1 MTLWYDVSDL
11 TNWSLPHLT
20 GIQRTTVGILDGLVG
35 IGAAPRLVAW
45 NADIA
50 GFAPLEAI
58 ALPETI
64 RRHLPWAAGSM
75 AALETG
81 SADCGPPAPH
91 DAQATVQATAESW
104 PPAPRRRRVRDAIFG
119 TSPDAADLRTTFRE
133 FKVAGRQ
140 FRRQLARW
148 SQVRVREALGRDAGR
163 PPEPPTPA
171 GSAPPSAAFVATAH
185 EPDPRAT
192 ASGPFR
198 SGDILVSVGASWAIA
213 AHAEAT
219 AALRPRGV
227 RVVRMIYDLIPT
239 LRPQWVD
246 ETAARILTDWVQR
259 VLADSDH
266 VLTISEFS
274 RREIDSYCA
283 AAGLVAPPLS
293 VVRLGDV
300 LPAFSGDPPPPRI
313 VPERP
318 FFLCVSNLD
327 IRKNHRLLYDTWSVL
342 AARSLDRCPDLV
354 CVGLPNPYT
363 GDLVRELTR
372 DPSLRDRIHLR
383 HGVDDAELAWYYRSC
398 VATIYASRYE
408 GWGLPVAESLGHGR
422 LCLASSAT
430 SIPEISPDLPVYFDP
445 YDPPGLVALVE
456 RALGDPEWVRDREA
470 EIRRRFAPTPWTHT
484 ASQVLAAATGASE
497 PSDSRAA

>member
-45 NADIA
+45 NADIG

-91 DAQATVQATAESW
+91 DAQATIEATIQATAESW
-104 PPAPRRRRVRDAIFG
+104 PPTPRRRWVRDAIFG
-119 TSPDAADLRTTFRE
+119 TSPDAADLRTTFCE

-163 PPEPPTPA
+163 R
-171 GSAPPSAAFVATAH
+171 
-185 EPDPRAT
+185 PRAT
-192 ASGPFR
+192 ARGPFR

-246 ETAARILTDWVQR
+246 ETATRILTDWVQR

-274 RREIDSYCA
+274 RREIDRYCA

-300 LPAFSGDPPPPRI
+300 LPAFSGDPPPPRT

-342 AARSLDRCPDLV
+342 AARSPDRCPDLV

-445 YDPPGLVALVE
+445 YDPPCLVALVE

>member
-45 NADIA
+45 NADIG

-91 DAQATVQATAESW
+91 DAQATIEATIQATAESW
-104 PPAPRRRRVRDAIFG
+104 PPTPRRRWVRDAIFG
-119 TSPDAADLRTTFRE
+119 TSPDAADLRTTFCE

-163 PPEPPTPA
+163 R
-171 GSAPPSAAFVATAH
+171 
-185 EPDPRAT
+185 PRAT
-192 ASGPFR
+192 ARGPFR

-246 ETAARILTDWVQR
+246 ETATRILTDWVQR

-274 RREIDSYCA
+274 RREIDRYCA

-300 LPAFSGDPPPPRI
+300 LPAFSGDPPPPRT

-342 AARSLDRCPDLV
+342 AARSPDRCPDLV

-470 EIRRRFAPTPWTHT
+470 EIRRRFAPTPWTQT

>member
-45 NADIA
+45 NADIG

-81 SADCGPPAPH
+81 SADCGPPAAH
-91 DAQATVQATAESW
+91 DSEATIQATAESW

-171 GSAPPSAAFVATAH
+171 GSAPPSAAFVATAQ
-185 EPDPRAT
+185 EPGPRAT
-192 ASGPFR
+192 ARGPFR
-198 SGDILVSVGASWAIA
+198 SGDMLVSVGASWAIA

-246 ETAARILTDWVQR
+246 ETATRILTDWVQR
-259 VLADSDH
+259 VLTDSDH

-274 RREIDSYCA
+274 RREIDRYCA

-300 LPAFSGDPPPPRI
+300 LPACSGDPPPPRT

-342 AARSLDRCPDLV
+342 AARSPDRCPDLV

-445 YDPPGLVALVE
+445 YDQPGLVALVE
-456 RALGDPEWVRDREA
+456 RSLGDPEWVRDREA

>member
-45 NADIA
+45 NADIG

-81 SADCGPPAPH
+81 SANCGPPAAH
-91 DAQATVQATAESW
+91 DAEATVQATVQATAESW
-104 PPAPRRRRVRDAIFG
+104 PPAHRRRWVRDAIFG

-133 FKVAGRQ
+133 FKVASRQ

-163 PPEPPTPA
+163 R
-171 GSAPPSAAFVATAH
+171 
-185 EPDPRAT
+185 PRAT
-192 ASGPFR
+192 ARGPFR

-246 ETAARILTDWVQR
+246 ETATRILTDWVQR

-274 RREIDSYCA
+274 RREIDRYCA

-300 LPAFSGDPPPPRI
+300 LPAFSGDPPPPRT

-342 AARSLDRCPDLV
+342 AARSPDRCPDLV

-470 EIRRRFAPTPWTHT
+470 EIRRRFAPTPWTQT